1 MVTVT
6 VKASPLQPVVVA
18 TGTTVYTTSTAA
30 AVVFVHASFA
40 ISESAKPVPVIGVP
54 AEAVKPFEF
63 ILVMLYVATVGVFA
77 SVAKVTPVA
86 LSLHTVVV

>member
-6 VKASPLQPVVVA
+6 VNASPRHPVVVA
-18 TGTTVYTTSTAA
+18 TGTTVYTTSTAT
-30 AVVFVHASFA
+30 AVVFVHASSN
-40 ISESAKPVPVIGVP
+40 ISEARRLFPVLGEP
-54 AEAVKPFEF
+54 AEAVNPFEF